1 MDWDKIKSFL
11 QYVGIFLGSAIITA
25 VVMLLLLGGASK
37 TSISLDDLGILG
49 LTKVKPSSYVVKI
62 NDYYLST
69 DEFNKQYR
77 AIVEA
82 SAGGDKAKID
92 LYMND
97 ISLKKQFLDNIVNE
111 LAIAI
116 QAHNEGYLSS
126 QDWQTLAHITLRKSI
141 VDGFLSKKIDVS
153 SIQVSDKEVEEI
165 YQKQKEFFRQNN
177 IPPDKAEEYIRA
189 QLRNQKLNQKI
200 SEYLLKVRDKMVIDK
215 LEENVK

>member
-1 MDWDKIKSFL
+1 MNLDKVKSFL
-11 QYVGIFLGSAIITA
+11 PYVGVFLASAILTA
-25 VVMLLLLGGASK
+25 IVMLLLLGGASK
-37 TSISLDDLGILG
+37 TSIGVDDLGILG
-49 LTKVKPSSYVVKI
+49 LTKVKPSSYVVRI

-69 DEFNKQYR
+69 DEFDRQYK

-82 SAGGDKAKID
+82 SSGGDKAKID

-97 ISLKKQFLDNIVNE
+97 ISLKKQFLDNIINE

-116 QAHNEGYLSS
+116 QAYNEGYLSS
-126 QDWQTLAHITLRKSI
+126 QDWQILAHITLRKSI

-153 SIQVSDKEVEEI
+153 SIKVSDKEVEEV

-215 LEENVK
+215 LEDNVK